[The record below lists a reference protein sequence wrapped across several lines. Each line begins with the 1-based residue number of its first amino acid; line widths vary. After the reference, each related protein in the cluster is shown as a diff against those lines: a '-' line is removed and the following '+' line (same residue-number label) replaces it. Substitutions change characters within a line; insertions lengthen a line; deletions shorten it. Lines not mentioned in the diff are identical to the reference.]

1 MQYLNDLPKVSS
13 ISTEGDIIELE
24 LEEPLEKLPECGDNE
39 PVILVAKG
47 GNEITTVVGQ
57 LIELEN
63 IKGPHIWCQLKIKG
77 SYVSFGCNY

>member
-1 MQYLNDLPKVSS
+1 MQYLSDLPEVSS
-13 ISTEGDIIELE
+13 ISIDSDIIELE
-24 LEEPLEKLPECGDNE
+24 LEEPIEKLPECGDNE

-63 IKGPHIWCQLKIKG
+63 IKGPEVWCRLKIKG
-77 SYVSFGCNY
+77 SYVSFGFNY